1 MSEEVVAVLTEGDG
15 GGVVRFSFN
24 ETLSLL
30 VKGNLAAEKV
40 TVYLKQKKMSGVRTD
55 AHRTA
60 VASPCN
66 HVVVHRLIA

>member
-1 MSEEVVAVLTEGDG
+1 MLTEGGG

-60 VASPCN
+60 V
-66 HVVVHRLIA
+66 